1 MKQELKKALDYVR
14 EQMDEDDLAI
24 LHAEINK
31 CYNQHLVPTFTLV
44 DADQVIELMGEYGEE
59 NDLPEDWWE
68 DYDDDDILLNI

>member
-1 MKQELKKALDYVR
+1 MKQELKRALDYVR

-44 DADQVIELMGEYGEE
+44 DADQVIELLGEYGEE
-59 NDLPEDWWE
+59 TTCRKTGGKTTTMT
-68 DYDDDDILLNI
+68 IFC